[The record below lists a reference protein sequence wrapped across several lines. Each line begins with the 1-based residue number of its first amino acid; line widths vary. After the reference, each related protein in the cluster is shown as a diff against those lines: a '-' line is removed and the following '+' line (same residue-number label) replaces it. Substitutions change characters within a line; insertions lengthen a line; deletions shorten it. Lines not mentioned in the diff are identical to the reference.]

1 MSPSNC
7 TRAAML
13 ELRLQR
19 CQEVEQ
25 THTAAGIFFM
35 RLLRTVS
42 HARCVCVFVF
52 VCVCVCVLRAAGL
65 SGVLALCVCDGALVP
80 VPVPVSVSVP
90 VSMPAGWDVD
100 AFGTRTLTT
109 SHKGAS
115 KTTPFSPPL

>member
-42 HARCVCVFVF
+42 HAG
-52 VCVCVCVLRAAGL
+52 CVCVLRAAGL

-109 SHKGAS
+109 SHKGAF